1 MAAPRILALAGST
14 RADSYNDRLVRLAAA
29 GAREAGAQVT
39 HVRLRDFPLPLY
51 DADLEAAGGLPPPAR
66 ELKALF
72 KGHDG
77 LLIASPEYNGSLTG
91 VLKNALDWVS
101 RREPDEP
108 ARAAFVGKAAA
119 VMSAST
125 GALGGQRGLVHL
137 RSILTILGV
146 LVLPEQ
152 LALPQ
157 AQEAFLPDGSLADP
171 QRSAAAAELGA
182 ALARLLQRLLA

>member
-29 GAREAGAQVT
+29 GARETGARVT

-51 DADLEAAGGLPPPAR
+51 DADLETAAGLPPPAR
-66 ELKALF
+66 RLKALF
-72 KGHDG
+72 KEHDG

-91 VLKNALDWVS
+91 ALKNALDWVS
-101 RREPDEP
+101 RREPGEP
-108 ARAAFVGKAAA
+108 ARAAFAGKAAA

-171 QRSAAAAELGA
+171 QRNAAAAELGA